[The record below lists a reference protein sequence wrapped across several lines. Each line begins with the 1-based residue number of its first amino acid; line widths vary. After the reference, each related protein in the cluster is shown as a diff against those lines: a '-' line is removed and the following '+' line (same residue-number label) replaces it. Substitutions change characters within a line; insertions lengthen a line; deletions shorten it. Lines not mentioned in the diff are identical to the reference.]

1 VHARAALKEAV
12 YGAAYL
18 AGLPHFTRRKLSGGL
33 IVLTY
38 HSFGPAEE
46 HPYVGRQ
53 PIDRLEAQ
61 LEHLQRYYEIVPLE
75 QGIERTARGPFSG
88 NSRPMVAI
96 TVDDGYG
103 DNYSV
108 LFPVLC
114 RMNVPATIF
123 LATDYLDSERLPWP
137 TRVSALLHYA
147 QEKEIDV
154 PVVIRTGTAA
164 AKIESGH
171 RLRYHLSHLG
181 HAERDG
187 ILADL
192 ERRLSP
198 RPYRAL
204 APLTWDQVR
213 RMQDQNINFGSHTQ
227 FHGWLDRLD
236 ANEVRQELDVS
247 KQRVEAETGRPCSII
262 AYPNGNW
269 SDVVAKIA
277 ADAGYQYAL
286 TQERGVNRAASLRPR
301 ALHRIEV
308 PYNEMI
314 GSFACRVG
322 GLAL

>member
-1 VHARAALKEAV
+1 MRARTVLKEAA
-12 YGAAYL
+12 YGVAHFWR
-18 AGLPHFTRRKLSGGL
+18 LPHLTRRKLKDGL
-33 IVLTY
+33 VILTY
-38 HSFGPAEE
+38 HSFGDDSE
-46 HPYVGRQ
+46 HPYIGRQ
-53 PIDRLEAQ
+53 PIDRFGAQ
-61 LEHLQRYYEIVPLE
+61 LAHLQKHYEIIPLE
-75 QGIERTARGPFSG
+75 QGIERTARGKFSG
-88 NSRPMVAI
+88 TQRPMVAI
-96 TVDDGYG
+96 TVDDGYS

-108 LFPVLC
+108 LLPVLR
-114 RMNVPATIF
+114 RMSVPATIF

-147 QEKEIDV
+147 QEKETDG
-154 PVVIRTGTAA
+154 PVVVRTSTPA
-164 AKIESGH
+164 AKFESGR
-171 RLRYHLSHLG
+171 RLRDHLSRLG

-198 RPYRAL
+198 RPHRPL

-213 RMQDQNINFGSHTQ
+213 RMQDHNINFGSHTQ

-236 ANEVRQELDVS
+236 ANEVRRELDVS
-247 KQRVEAETGRPCSII
+247 KQRVEAETGRPCTMI

-277 ADAGYQYAL
+277 ADAGYKYAL